1 MSDFLVSYFQDTGI
15 IQSYLSFRIA
25 NYSLID
31 EKMKTICIVNRVTLD
46 LADYN
51 ATHGTNIA
59 DNSITY
65 KPSTTSNL
73 SCYEKNINPIKSLSL
88 MSHNVLILC
97 PFLIFLVNHT
107 LKFSYNFWI
116 HVFLQHKFMCFKY
129 MSLSKKNTCTL
140 F

>member
-65 KPSTTSNL
+65 KPSTTFNL
-73 SCYEKNINPIKSLSL
+73 TCYEKNINPIKSL
-88 MSHNVLILC
+88 NVTQCFDIM
-97 PFLIFLVNHT
+97 PFPDLSCQPHLEIF
-107 LKFSYNFWI
+107 F
-116 HVFLQHKFMCFKY
+116 
-129 MSLSKKNTCTL
+129 
-140 F
+140 